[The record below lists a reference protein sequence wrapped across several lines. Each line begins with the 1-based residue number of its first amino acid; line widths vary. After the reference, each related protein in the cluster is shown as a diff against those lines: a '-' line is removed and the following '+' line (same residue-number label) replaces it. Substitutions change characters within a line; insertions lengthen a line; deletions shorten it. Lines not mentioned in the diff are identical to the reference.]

1 MYPNLFGLP
10 FLHSYGLM
18 IALGVLA
25 SLWVLRRIGPRVGV
39 GYDAA
44 ANLVM
49 LMLVAGVVGARV
61 WHVVEFWEVEFAGR
75 PFADVFKVWSGGL
88 VFHGGLI
95 AAMLVLP
102 LWCRATKTS
111 FLTAADLLATVLPLA
126 HAFGRVGCFLFGCC
140 YGKHLSEGAPFA
152 WLQVRF
158 PTHAGAAGAKGLPV
172 LPAQLFEAGALL
184 AFFFAVLALQRRMG
198 ARRPGL
204 VVGVYLLG
212 AAVIRFA
219 VEFLRDDPRTMFG
232 GLAIGQLTSAVLAI
246 FSIPFILVAFA
257 RRKL

>member
-25 SLWVLRRIGPRVGV
+25 SLWVLKRICLRTGRS
-39 GYDAA
+39 YDAVT
-44 ANLVM
+44 NLVM
-49 LMLVAGVVGARV
+49 LMLVAGVVGARA
-61 WHVVEFWEVEFAGR
+61 WHVVEFWDAEFAGR
-75 PFADVFKVWSGGL
+75 PFAEVFKIWSGGL
-88 VFHGGLI
+88 VFHGGLF
-95 AAMLVLP
+95 AALLVLP
-102 LWCRATKTS
+102 VWCRLTKTP
-111 FLTAADLLATVLPLA
+111 FLTAADLLATILPLA

-140 YGKHLSEGAPFA
+140 YGIHLPETSSFA

-184 AFFFAVLALQRRMG
+184 AFFFVVWTLQRRMG
-198 ARRPGL
+198 GRRPGL
-204 VVGVYLLG
+204 VTGVYLLG

-232 GLAIGQLTSAVLAI
+232 GLSIGQVTSAVLAI